1 VSLPD
6 LGPAA
11 PFRLGMVAGET
22 SGDLL
27 ASAVLRGLQ
36 SQLGGRPGLHAAG
49 IGGPAMVERGFEAWW
64 PSERLAVRGYA
75 EVLREYAALRAIRA
89 RLRDRLLTWRPDVFV
104 GVDAPDF
111 NLDLE
116 RRLRERGVRVAHF
129 IGPSIWAWRGARI
142 ETIRRSVDRML
153 LVFPFE
159 QKLYD
164 DAGVPATYVG
174 HPLADSIPLEADVAG
189 ARRALGLPPDGPIV
203 AVLPGSRGS
212 EITYIAPAF
221 VATIAWLAARRPE
234 LRFVVPAA
242 TETLYARLRAMLASG
257 GLPEGVDCRLVMGRS
272 HDAIA
277 AADAVLVASG
287 TATLEVALYR
297 KPMVIA
303 YRMAWLSY
311 RIMKNM
317 GYLPWIGLPNI
328 LCNETV
334 VPEFVQEAAT
344 PHAMGAAL
352 LAQLDD
358 PAGTARLAERFA
370 ALHTL
375 LRRDCAQRAA
385 EALLAMRPGGQGGR
399 R

>member
-1 VSLPD
+1 MLEA
-6 LGPAA
+6 GA

-27 ASAVLRGLQ
+27 ASAVLGGLQ
-36 SQLGGRPGLHAAG
+36 SRVGGRPGLHAAG

-129 IGPSIWAWRGARI
+129 IGPSIWAWRAARI

-174 HPLADSIPLEADVAG
+174 HPLADTIPLETDVAG
-189 ARRALGLPPDGPIV
+189 ARRALGLPRDGTVV

-212 EITYIAPAF
+212 EITYIAPTF

-242 TETLYARLRAMLASG
+242 TETLYARLRAMLAGG

-344 PHAMGAAL
+344 PEAMGTAL

-358 PAGTARLAERFA
+358 PANAARLAERFA
-370 ALHTL
+370 ALHAQ

-385 EALLAMRPGGQGGR
+385 EALLAMRPSGHGGSR
-399 R
+399 